1 MLPVTVLDETGSLD
15 AIVFSMVAE
24 DLVEKNTYLTSQNMK
39 VDALDHITALDT
51 TIGKIRFSTLE
62 QAQVQLL
69 ILLLCVEK
77 SYNANPFESFISL
90 QVPKVLDLV

>member
-15 AIVFSMVAE
+15 AIVFLMVAE
-24 DLVEKNTYLTSQNMK
+24 DLVEKNAYLTSQNMK
-39 VDALDHITALDT
+39 VDALDHIAALDT
-51 TIGKIRFSTLE
+51 TIGKVRFSTLE

-77 SYNANPFESFISL
+77 KL
-90 QVPKVLDLV
+90 QCQSIRKFHFTTSSKGT